1 MECVGH
7 PLDEFAILAAA
18 ICTGK
23 HVGIMLNAMEFWTSR
38 EDSDWEK
45 CDIYFAY
52 IGVEVFIPIERLDMS
67 LLNRVAQRVSLGD
80 TSCVR
85 PKRGRKKK
93 IVTPTEETTT
103 GVKELKNGIGKQ
115 KAKEFKANI
124 IEAESSEPK
133 RRGQKRKNNDETSK
147 QERKDVVK
155 GKTKGRKEKK
165 RHETLT
171 AETLERGHKPPIQEN
186 ENVVK
191 RKRGRPKKGVITDN
205 INNDDDDADVFCEP
219 HKPKRKLYNRESKS
233 KGRVFIKALTGKNRN
248 GKKGKKHN
256 LETELNDI
264 DIMIK
269 NMGTAEMSIVGDSN
283 VEQCNLQVAST
294 HQTEEGNKEHKEL
307 YQRNLEE
314 IEDDI
319 VTDGV
324 VTFGVGG
331 SKENEEFTDG
341 AVTEGVGGS
350 KENEEFTD
358 GPVTDGFGGSKE
370 NEEFTDGAV
379 TEGVGGSKE
388 NEEFTDGP
396 VTDGFGGSKENEE
409 FTDGAVTEGVGGSK
423 ENEEFTDG
431 PVTDGFGGSKENE
444 EFTDGAVTEGVGGSK
459 ENEEFTDGP
468 VTDGF
473 GGSKENE
480 EFTDGAVTE
489 GVGGSK
495 ENEESTDG
503 TVTDSVG
510 GSKENEESTD
520 GTVTDDNRDSTDST
534 NNTEGAITI
543 DEHFSKVCSTCPSNT
558 ESESSSSSSSNEKES
573 VAENSKVE
581 MKEKTEG
588 QKKSRRLRM
597 KIKRKSKKKI
607 DYKEETDGSDQMGSN
622 KKSETCDSET
632 EEEETKRVDIK
643 YATKNKT
650 EKKKMGKGRKDSL
663 VVKTITITKRKSKKY
678 KCTESA
684 CDEMFD
690 DMKEWVKHINNEH
703 KLQEY
708 SCTICGHKT
717 KSKDKYKKHTMAHKE
732 KQNKWKCSVCSKTFT
747 FKCYLQ

>member
-52 IGVEVFIPIERLDMS
+52 IGDEVFIPIERLDMS

-85 PKRGRKKK
+85 PKRGHKKK
-93 IVTPTEETTT
+93 IVTPTEETMT

-133 RRGQKRKNNDETSK
+133 RRGRKRKNNDETSK

-191 RKRGRPKKGVITDN
+191 RKRGRPKKRVITDN

-248 GKKGKKHN
+248 GKKGKKHD

-341 AVTEGVGGS
+341 AVTDGV
-350 KENEEFTD
+350 
-358 GPVTDGFGGSKE
+358 GGSKE

-379 TEGVGGSKE
+379 TDGVGGSKEESTDGTVTDDNTFGVGGSKE
-388 NEEFTDGP
+388 NEEFTDW
-396 VTDGFGGSKENEE
+396 GSY
-409 FTDGAVTEGVGGSK
+409 
-423 ENEEFTDG
+423 
-431 PVTDGFGGSKENE
+431 
-444 EFTDGAVTEGVGGSK
+444 
-459 ENEEFTDGP
+459 
-468 VTDGF
+468 
-473 GGSKENE
+473 
-480 EFTDGAVTE
+480 
-489 GVGGSK
+489 
-495 ENEESTDG
+495 
-503 TVTDSVG
+503 
-510 GSKENEESTD
+510 
-520 GTVTDDNRDSTDST
+520 
-534 NNTEGAITI
+534 
-543 DEHFSKVCSTCPSNT
+543 
-558 ESESSSSSSSNEKES
+558 
-573 VAENSKVE
+573 
-581 MKEKTEG
+581 
-588 QKKSRRLRM
+588 RRCWR
-597 KIKRKSKKKI
+597 IQR
-607 DYKEETDGSDQMGSN
+607 E
-622 KKSETCDSET
+622 
-632 EEEETKRVDIK
+632 
-643 YATKNKT
+643 
-650 EKKKMGKGRKDSL
+650 
-663 VVKTITITKRKSKKY
+663 
-678 KCTESA
+678 
-684 CDEMFD
+684 
-690 DMKEWVKHINNEH
+690 
-703 KLQEY
+703 
-708 SCTICGHKT
+708 
-717 KSKDKYKKHTMAHKE
+717 
-732 KQNKWKCSVCSKTFT
+732 
-747 FKCYLQ
+747 